1 MQKLKFVLLLSV
13 LLLFGCS
20 AMATEKTMEIEK
32 IQKTV
37 ENSKKDTYGFC
48 DRNWNNNRKVTVKDL
63 REIPISKTSL
73 LSVDGKKNGG
83 ISVRGEDRSDIL
95 VRACIRVWG
104 ENESDANTALKNI
117 KISTGSVVQAENTP
131 DKGWSVS
138 YEILVPR
145 STNLKLN
152 AHNGGI
158 SIRSVTGDM
167 EFETKNGGVSLSG
180 VGGNVK
186 GFTTNG
192 GVSVKLDGSRFNGNG
207 LDVETRNGGVSLRL
221 PANYAADVET
231 GTVNGG
237 LSSDFKELQPEK
249 KGRRW
254 QRNNQISASIN
265 GGGPK
270 IRVVTTNGGVRI
282 KSN

>member
-1 MQKLKFVLLLSV
+1 MKSLKNILLLSV

-20 AMATEKTMEIEK
+20 AMANE
-32 IQKTV
+32 KTV
-37 ENSKKDTYGFC
+37 ESEKSQKSVENSEKDTYEFC
-48 DRNWNNNRKVTVKDL
+48 DRSWNNSNKVTVKDL
-63 REIPISKTSL
+63 REIPISKTNL
-73 LSVDGKKNGG
+73 LRVDGKKNGG
-83 ISVRGEDRSDIL
+83 ISVKGEDRSDIL
-95 VRACIRVWG
+95 VRACVRVWDD
-104 ENESDANTALKNI
+104 NESDANSALKNI
-117 KISTGSVVQAENTP
+117 KISTGSIVQAENTP
-131 DKGWSVS
+131 SNGWSVS
-138 YEILVPR
+138 YEILVPK

-158 SIRSVTGDM
+158 SIKSVNGNL

-192 GVSVKLDGSRFNGNG
+192 GVSVKLDGNRFSGNG
-207 LDVETRNGGVSLRL
+207 LNVETRNGGVSLNM
-221 PANYAADVET
+221 PSNYAADVET

-237 LSSDFKELQPEK
+237 LRSDFKELQPVK
-249 KGRRW
+249 KDRW
-254 QRNNQISASIN
+254 YRNKQISASIN